1 MYKIVFAKKAADF
14 LRKLDKI
21 DLERVSKRI
30 NELQIS
36 PELGVT
42 LTGNLTGLWKLR
54 IGDYRVIYQ
63 IKNEELIIL
72 ILKIGHRKNIY
83 D

>member
-1 MYKIVFAKKAADF
+1 MHKLILDKKAADF
-14 LRKLDKI
+14 LRKSDKS
-21 DLERVSKRI
+21 LRERLIQKI
-30 NELQIS
+30 NVLSTNPRSGI
-36 PELGVT
+36 P

-63 IKNEELIIL
+63 IRDSELVVLVIR
-72 ILKIGHRKNIY
+72 IGHRKNIY

>member
-21 DLERVSKRI
+21 DLERISRKI
-30 NELQIS
+30 NEIQIS
-36 PELGVT
+36 PELGVP
-42 LTGNLTGLWKLR
+42 LTANLTGLWKLR